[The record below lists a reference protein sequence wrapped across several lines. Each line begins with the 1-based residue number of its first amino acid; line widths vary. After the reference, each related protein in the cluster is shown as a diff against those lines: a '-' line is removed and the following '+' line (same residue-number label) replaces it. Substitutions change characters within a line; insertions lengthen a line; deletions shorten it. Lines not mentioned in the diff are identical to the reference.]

1 MNNTIETSKKNRN
14 YTPHVVGLSIVVN
27 AIILLLFFSPIGYRG
42 EVTFDLTI
50 FPRINAVLN
59 SFTFIFLCAAL
70 YAIKKKNITVHKRFI
85 IAAFTTTLL
94 FCVSYLSY
102 HYLSAETTRFGG
114 EGLLRTFYFFILITH
129 SVLAAIIV
137 PLALFSLI
145 WGLTNQVEKH
155 RKIVRWSMP
164 IWLYVSFTGVLV
176 YLMISP
182 YY

>member
-1 MNNTIETSKKNRN
+1 MSSTIQTSKNNRN
-14 YTPHVVGLSIVVN
+14 YTPLVVGLSIVVN

-85 IAAFTTTLL
+85 FAAFTTTLL

-102 HYLSAETTRFGG
+102 HYLSVETTRYGG
-114 EGLLRTFYFFILITH
+114 EGILRTVYFFILITH

-145 WGLTNQVEKH
+145 WGVTNQVEKH

>member
-1 MNNTIETSKKNRN
+1 MNNINDAAKNNRN
-14 YTPHVVGLSIVVN
+14 YTPLVVGLSIVVN

-42 EVTFDLTI
+42 EVTFDITI
-50 FPRINAVLN
+50 FPRMNAVFN

-85 IAAFTTTLL
+85 FAAFTTTLL

-102 HYLSAETTRFGG
+102 HYLSVETTRFGG
-114 EGLLRTFYFFILITH
+114 EGFLRTFYFFILITH

-145 WGLTNQVEKH
+145 WGLTGQVGKH

-176 YLMISP
+176 YLLISP